1 MARKSKAAKQA
12 RTYPVVE
19 EFRRPPDPEADAA
32 RLERLAR
39 SLAYVE
45 ADVTVWCE
53 KTGKMDFVA
62 RFYDRVTERFY
73 SGAAS
78 TALEAIA
85 WAFDDYVCRA
95 GYGLGPSMSRDSDAV
110 PGSRAL
116 ALRGTEG

>member
-19 EFRRPPDPEADAA
+19 EFRPAVDDAA

-39 SLAYVE
+39 SRAYVE

-73 SGAAS
+73 SGSAS

-85 WAFDDYVCRA
+85 WMFDDYIRRA
-95 GYGLGPSMSRDSDAV
+95 GYGMGPSMSRDSDAT
-110 PGSRAL
+110 PGSTVPR
-116 ALRGTEG
+116 